1 MKSFARP
8 SFFRL
13 FDLLL
18 STTNPG
24 LKLPR
29 WTFDGVEFERERHS
43 FTGPKHGLTIEIY
56 TLTRGGRRGW
66 TLMVTKEYWWAGE
79 DSKALKNL
87 RWAKPLSG
95 QRSDLLA
102 WLRAQEAAL
111 ERSST
116 STRESTRID
125 ETDADTA
132 EILSLE
138 KHKRSR

>member
-1 MKSFARP
+1 
-8 SFFRL
+8 
-13 FDLLL
+13 
-18 STTNPG
+18 
-24 LKLPR
+24 
-29 WTFDGVEFERERHS
+29 
-43 FTGPKHGLTIEIY
+43 
-56 TLTRGGRRGW
+56 
-66 TLMVTKEYWWAGE
+66 MVTKEYWWAGE